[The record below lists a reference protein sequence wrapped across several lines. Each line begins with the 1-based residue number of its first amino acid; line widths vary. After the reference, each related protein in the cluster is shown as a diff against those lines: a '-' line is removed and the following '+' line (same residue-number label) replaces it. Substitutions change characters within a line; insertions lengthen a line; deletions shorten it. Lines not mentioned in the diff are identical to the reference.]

1 MREMMKLLIA
11 FFIVFVVATCVYGE
25 EEKKWGD
32 QAELTYVDTGGNT
45 DMKTLSAKNLLEY
58 KFTDKLEGAWKAKAI
73 YGESDGER
81 DAEKYSTELRLNYL
95 CTERFYS
102 AIIAGWRKDKFA
114 GIDSE
119 YTVGPAVG
127 YKILDGPKHFLLSE
141 AGVNYV
147 NHEYTDGEEEENLGG
162 RAFAKYE
169 YAFTEKNRFS
179 QSVEY
184 LHNFEDSNDYDVNSE
199 TAVISALNGF
209 LSLKVSYLIEY
220 RHRPVSSSLDDT
232 DTTLAIA
239 LVVNF

>member
-1 MREMMKLLIA
+1 MRLILRCLIV
-11 FFIVFVVATCVYGE
+11 FFIIFILSVVVYGE
-25 EEKKWGD
+25 EKKKWSE
-32 QAELTYVDTGGNT
+32 QAELSYVETGGNT
-45 DMKTLSAKNLLEY
+45 DVKTLSAKNILKY
-58 KFTDKLEGAWKAKAI
+58 KFDENLEGVWKGKAI

-95 CTERFYS
+95 FTERFYS
-102 AIIAGWRKDKFA
+102 AFFAGWLKDNFA

-127 YKILDGPKHFLLSE
+127 YKLFDGPRHFLLSE

-147 NHEYTDGEEEENLGG
+147 KKEYTEGQREENLGG
-162 RAFAKYE
+162 RVFSSYE

-184 LHNFEDSNDYDVNSE
+184 IHNFEDSSDYYLNSE
-199 TAVISALNGF
+199 TALISSLNSF
-209 LSLKVSYLIEY
+209 LSLKASYLVEY
-220 RHRPVSSSLDDT
+220 RHKPVPSTLDDT
-232 DTTLAIA
+232 DTTLAVA

>member
-1 MREMMKLLIA
+1 MRIMIRFWIA
-11 FFIVFVVATCVYGE
+11 CFIVLILAAGVYGE
-25 EEKKWGD
+25 EEKKWSD
-32 QAELTYVDTGGNT
+32 QAELSYVDTGGNT
-45 DMKTLSAKNLLEY
+45 DMKTLSAKNLLKY

-95 CTERFYS
+95 FTERFYS
-102 AIIAGWRKDKFA
+102 AFIAGWGKDKFA

-119 YTVGPAVG
+119 YRVGPAVG
-127 YKILDGPKHFLLSE
+127 YKLLDGPKHFLSSE

-147 NHEYTDGEEEENLGG
+147 NKEYTHGTEEENLGG
-162 RAFAKYE
+162 RAFAEYK

-184 LHNFEDSNDYDVNSE
+184 LHDFEDSNGYEVNSE
-199 TAVISALNGF
+199 TAVISALNNY
-209 LSLKVSYLIEY
+209 LSLKASYLVEY
-220 RHRPVSSSLDDT
+220 RHRPVPSSLDDT
-232 DTTLAIA
+232 DTTLAVA